1 MKIKVFVETN
11 KKERY
16 EATYSV
22 QDIETPYQSKKAV
35 ETIINEVL
43 EEFDNDQTITI
54 KIFEDTVFKN
64 GKKQNTTTL
73 YKCGKNYLKYFNLLG
88 GILNEF

>member
-11 KKERY
+11 KKELY

-73 YKCGKNYLKYFNLLG
+73 FKCGKNYLKYFNLLG